1 MPSKPYMPPPSTMF
15 TKCFVPVKYAAFWPM
30 ASVGRLRFA
39 RQNAELHLHGGVKL
53 DVRRVFLQPA
63 EVFLIARG
71 DGVGVDT
78 RDAEA
83 VL

>member
-1 MPSKPYMPPPSTMF
+1 MF
-15 TKCFVPVKYAAFWPM
+15 TKCRVPVKYAAFWPM
-30 ASVGRLRFA
+30 ASVGRFRFA
-39 RQNAELHLHGGVKL
+39 RQNAELYLHGGVKR

-63 EVFLIARG
+63 EVFLIVRG
-71 DGVGVDT
+71 DGVSVDA